1 MGVVR
6 IDESDDDEFAFE
18 VVDVVFLG
26 GEGVGLGGV
35 ELVILVH
42 NAKSLRVALID
53 DVEVLLLLFSSF
65 PVFVSFLLDDG
76 DVKEEFIKGFLHN
89 PPTMPSSARVF
100 NETQEASN
108 K

>member
-1 MGVVR
+1 MGVR
-6 IDESDDDEFAFE
+6 RESDDEFALF
-18 VVDVVFLG
+18 VFLG

-35 ELVILVH
+35 ELVIRVH
-42 NAKSLRVALID
+42 NAKSLRVALT
-53 DVEVLLLLFSSF
+53 ELLLLPPLMPSSL
-65 PVFVSFLLDDG
+65 PVFAVVVSFLLSLPFDD
-76 DVKEEFIKGFLHN
+76 DKLEVIKGFLHS